1 MPIILWFLS
10 QLVSAPLLSIYSY
23 SLLSKKMD
31 NKWVRDSLTSV
42 TMPIFPSYRNVTCCW
57 LCNPRSR
64 ICWQPFEE
72 LQKWYNGC
80 KHYVALGHTLYLT
93 RLDDSLAWSTSKFGS
108 SYICSILG
116 LYPVVE
122 LIRND
127 KYPWLEKTINSHW
140 NSTCLIRPSLNCLIH
155 WYKRPA

>member
-1 MPIILWFLS
+1 MPTIFWFLS

-93 RLDDSLAWSTSKFGS
+93 RLDDSLLWSTSKFGS
-108 SYICSILG
+108 CYICSMLE

>member
-1 MPIILWFLS
+1 MPTIFWFLS

-80 KHYVALGHTLYLT
+80 KHYVALGHTL
-93 RLDDSLAWSTSKFGS
+93 SLPVWMIHSHDQLQNLVAV
-108 SYICSILG
+108 ICSMLE
-116 LYPVVE
+116 LYPNVE

-140 NSTCLIRPSLNCLIH
+140 NSTCLIRPSLNCLFH